1 MPNMNLSE
9 EQSRNITAYL
19 YTLNQ
24 FRESRGEKEHRPV
37 VRARAAS
44 QEQSLDPP
52 VDRAG
57 RRSRRS

>member
-37 VRARAAS
+37 VRARG
-44 QEQSLDPP
+44 EPGTKP
-52 VDRAG
+52 
-57 RRSRRS
+57 